1 MKKATEVII
10 NKNGTIVNHQMPGMT
25 CPVTRYEPT
34 AATNPIIAA
43 RPLSF
48 SAVSLNIIVTSED
61 TEKEFASDSVGKETR
76 DDTHH
81 RPATIVTLD
90 AFHRGS
96 KTLGVIVIDN
106 HLRFFGPHVILTH
119 FVSSNHCLL

>member
-1 MKKATEVII
+1 MLVIV
-10 NKNGTIVNHQMPGMT
+10 KQNGTIVNHQMPGMT
-25 CPVTRYEPT
+25 CPVAKYEPT
-34 AATNPIIAA
+34 AATKPIIAA

-96 KTLGVIVIDN
+96 KTLGVIVINN
-106 HLRFFGPHVILTH
+106 HLGFLCPHVILTH
-119 FVSSNHCLL
+119 FVGGNHCLL